1 MMRIAV
7 CEDDFSMRDAMEKAI
22 RKYVDANKLP
32 NKIDVF
38 DSAEAF
44 MPKCTEYDMVFL
56 DIHMGG
62 CTGMEAAKYVR
73 QVNEK
78 CIVIFATSDTEMVY
92 QAFEVKAFRFLP
104 KPITEEKLIPVLADA
119 VSEFKGRDQGSL
131 IFKTTEQKTLLVP
144 IDEILYIET
153 LNRGLQVVT
162 TKGAF
167 SVTQTM
173 KEAEQLLID
182 QHFFR
187 CHTSFLVNLGHV
199 MGYTA
204 LEITVTSD
212 KKVMLS
218 RLKSKAFKAAFEAYL
233 FIGK

>member
-1 MMRIAV
+1 MIKIAV
-7 CEDDFSMRDAMEKAI
+7 CEDDVSLRDVLEKSLQA
-22 RKYVDANKLP
+22 YLDANKFP
-32 NKIDVF
+32 NIIDTF
-38 DSAEAF
+38 DSSEAF
-44 MPKCTEYDMVFL
+44 MPRSTEYDLVFL

-78 CIVIFATSDTEMVY
+78 CIIIFATSDTDMVY

-162 TKGAF
+162 LKENF

-182 QHFFR
+182 RDFFR

-199 MGYTA
+199 IGHNA
-204 LEITVTSD
+204 FEITVTSNQ
-212 KKVMLS
+212 KVMLS
-218 RLKSKAFKAAFEAYL
+218 RLKSKAFKAAFEGYL
-233 FIGK
+233 VNNR

>member
-1 MMRIAV
+1 MRIAI
-7 CEDDFSMRDAMEKAI
+7 CEDDFSMRDTMENII
-22 RKYVDANKLP
+22 RKYMDANKLP

-38 DSAEAF
+38 DSAEDF

-78 CIVIFATSDTEMVY
+78 CIIVFATSDTEMVY

-104 KPITEEKLIPVLADA
+104 KPITEEKLIPVLTDA
-119 VSEFKGRDQGSL
+119 IGEFKGRDKGSL
-131 IFKTTEQKTLLVP
+131 VFKTTEQKTQRVS
-144 IDEILYIET
+144 IDDIIYIET

-182 QHFFR
+182 RHFFR
-187 CHTSFLVNLGHV
+187 CHTSYIVNLAHV
-199 MGYTA
+199 LGYNA
-204 LEITVTSD
+204 FEIMVTSD

-233 FIGK
+233 FIGR